1 MVAVPTEKTRM
12 ITKNEVQHY
21 LTMVRLEAS
30 SGLDIPTKF
39 APTHRAEARAVLG
52 KPRAYKTTY
61 LLQDLE
67 RLERSWVR
75 RLFI

>member
-1 MVAVPTEKTRM
+1 M
-12 ITKNEVQHY
+12 ITKSEVKQY
-21 LTMVRLEAS
+21 LKMVRLEA

-61 LLQDLE
+61 LIKDLE

>member
-1 MVAVPTEKTRM
+1 M
-12 ITKNEVQHY
+12 ITKNEVKHY
-21 LTMVRLEAS
+21 LKMVRLEAA
-30 SGLDIPTKF
+30 GLNIPTKF

-61 LLQDLE
+61 LIKDLE

>member
-1 MVAVPTEKTRM
+1 MVAVPTEETRM

-30 SGLDIPTKF
+30 GLDIPTEY

-75 RLFI
+75 RIFV